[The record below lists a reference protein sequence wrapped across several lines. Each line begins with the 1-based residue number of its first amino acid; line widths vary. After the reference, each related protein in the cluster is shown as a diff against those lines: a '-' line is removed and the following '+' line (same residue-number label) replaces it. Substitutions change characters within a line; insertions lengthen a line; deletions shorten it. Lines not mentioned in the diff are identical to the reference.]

1 MRFSRFVALREEFE
15 HVAGIP
21 VPGGE
26 ETDLHR
32 AALDRGLSAL
42 CLSGG
47 GIRSASFCLGVVQA
61 LARTRLLARFDY
73 LSTVS
78 GGGYIGS
85 WLQNLIHQEPAGDLE
100 AVQAG
105 LAASDPAVGKIAALR
120 NYTKYLSPEAGLFS
134 LDLWT
139 DAVLWLRNTLLT
151 WAVYLPLVALAIT
164 LAILYRTLIWASA
177 GWPQPYFIAVAV
189 VPLVIATYNAARLLP
204 DHRPQR
210 GGLIAYADPG
220 QISWGVY
227 LPALLWAFI
236 APLSQGMNPEGVV
249 QWQDWTLH
257 LVPAVAEGSKGEYL
271 LPVAYA
277 AARLLGYGAA
287 WISDGKDTEKGLFA
301 RNFPAW
307 GFSIIVSGS
316 AIYAGLVLAHAV
328 PASGQAQ
335 AVAVFGPLWL
345 LAAAGLHT
353 AVYVGFRRGGRLLD
367 LDREWLAR
375 LSALELRAGVLWALF
390 AGACLILSW
399 VTDQYG
405 SPAMATFITSAGA
418 GPIAA
423 WLGKQAT
430 AKVEMLWTRGD
441 KGQVPLTLLLNALA
455 GLFLAATIALLGFVI
470 DKYLLG
476 SFMQHLIADR
486 WIRGC
491 QPAASPITSGLA
503 RQFDPPSELAE
514 DYCEDSL
521 LQPFIAVVVLFVV
534 LSGAT
539 YLVGR
544 VVNVNRYTMHAVYRN
559 RLTRAFLGSA
569 RADGGRHAEPFS
581 EFDPDDNVP
590 LAALLRRSPDK
601 LFPVINMTLNQ
612 TYGGAAAWSDRKA
625 LAFTATPLACGAP
638 LLPGSAGEGAAS
650 GAYVPT
656 RCYAGRESPAET
668 GDDRGLTLAT
678 AMAISGAAVS
688 PNWGYH
694 SSSLTAFI
702 MTLFNVRLGAWLPNP
717 AADLPAAKLALAMA
731 PDRLRSL
738 AGDLLGI
745 SSATDSAIYLS
756 DGGHFDNL
764 GVYEMLRR
772 RCRCIVVIDAG
783 EDGSCTYQD
792 LGNALRK
799 AAIDMGI
806 TVEFRAPWRIA
817 ARTDTEQ
824 QRQEALGFLIG
835 KIKYPEAPRGQACRL
850 LYLKPSLLDDVP
862 ADVRAYANMNQQFPH
877 EPTWDQWFTE
887 AQFESYRK
895 LGEFQTGKL
904 LALCRAHEDG
914 GIELP
919 ELFLAADRAYAQTV
933 LAARPRSP
941 D

>member
-1 MRFSRFVALREEFE
+1 MRLSRVAALREEFRQ
-15 HVAGIP
+15 VAG
-21 VPGGE
+21 VDNSGDDEAG
-26 ETDLHR
+26 LYR
-32 AALDRGLSAL
+32 AALGRNLSAL

-61 LARTRLLARFDY
+61 LAQARLLARFDY

-85 WLQNLIHQEPAGDLE
+85 WLQNLIHQEPGHNLE

-105 LAASDPAVGKIAALR
+105 LAASEPASGKIAALR

-164 LAILYRTLIWASA
+164 LAILYRTAIWACA
-177 GWPQPYFIAVAV
+177 GWPQPYFIIAAA
-189 VPLVIATYNAARLLP
+189 VPLCVATYNAARLLP

-210 GGLIAYADPG
+210 GGSIEYAEPRR
-220 QISWGVY
+220 ISQRIY
-227 LPALLWAFI
+227 LPALFWAFL
-236 APLSQGMNPEGVV
+236 APLSQGTSAEGVV
-249 QWQDWTLH
+249 HWQEWTLH
-257 LVPAVAEGSKGEYL
+257 LVPTAAEPLKAQYL
-271 LPVAYA
+271 LSVAYLV
-277 AARLLGYGAA
+277 ARLLGYGAA
-287 WISDGKDTEKGLFA
+287 SIKDGNDMGKALFA
-301 RNFPAW
+301 RNLPAW
-307 GFSIIVSGS
+307 GFSILVSS
-316 AIYAGLVLAHAV
+316 AAIYAGLALAHAV
-328 PASGQAQ
+328 PANEQAQ

-345 LAAAGLHT
+345 LASGGLHT

-375 LSALELRAGVLWALF
+375 LSALELRAGALWTLF

-405 SPAMATFITSAGA
+405 SPAMATFTASAGA
-418 GPIAA
+418 GPLAA
-423 WLGKQAT
+423 WLGKQAK
-430 AKVEMLWTRGD
+430 AKVETLWTKGD
-441 KGQVPLTLLLNALA
+441 TGQVPLKFLLNALA
-455 GLFLAATIALLGFVI
+455 GLFVVAALALLGFVI
-470 DKYLLG
+470 DKYVLG
-476 SFMQHLIADR
+476 SFMQHLIAER
-486 WIRGC
+486 WVRGC

-503 RQFDPPSELAE
+503 KRFDPPSELAE
-514 DYCEDSL
+514 EYCEDSL
-521 LQPFIAVVVLFVV
+521 LQPFAAVLALVVVLSAV
-534 LSGAT
+534 A

-544 VVNVNRYTMHAVYRN
+544 LVNVNRYTMHAVYRN

-569 RADGGRHAEPFS
+569 RAHDGRRAEPFS
-581 EFDPDDNVP
+581 EFDPEDNIP
-590 LAALLRRSPDK
+590 LAELARSAPNK
-601 LFPVINMTLNQ
+601 LFPVVNMTLNQ

-638 LLPGSAGEGAAS
+638 LLAVSGSEAAAS

-656 RCYAGRESPAET
+656 RCYAGRESPAEAS
-668 GDDRGLTLAT
+668 DDRGLTLAT

-694 SSSLTAFI
+694 SSPLTAFI

-717 AADLPAAKLALAMA
+717 AACLSAEKLALAMP

-738 AGDLLGI
+738 AGDLLGV
-745 SSATDSAIYLS
+745 STTTDSAIYLS

-764 GVYEMLRR
+764 GLYEMLRR
-772 RCRCIVVIDAG
+772 RCRLILVIDAG
-783 EDGSCTYQD
+783 EDGSCKYED

-806 TVEFRAPWRIA
+806 TVEFQAPWRIA
-817 ARTDTEQ
+817 ARTDGERE
-824 QRQEALGFLIG
+824 RQEALGFLIG
-835 KIKYPEAPRGQACRL
+835 RIEYPDAESGEEGRI
-850 LYLKPSLLDDVP
+850 LYLKPSLLGDAP
-862 ADVRAYANMNQQFPH
+862 ADVRAYANLHPQFPH
-877 EPTWDQWFTE
+877 EPTLDQWFTE

-895 LGEFQTGKL
+895 LGEFQMGRL
-904 LALCRAHEDG
+904 LRHCWVDSERGL
-914 GIELP
+914 ELAD
-919 ELFLAADRAYAQTV
+919 LFGAAGRAYEQHAE
-933 LAARPRSP
+933 P